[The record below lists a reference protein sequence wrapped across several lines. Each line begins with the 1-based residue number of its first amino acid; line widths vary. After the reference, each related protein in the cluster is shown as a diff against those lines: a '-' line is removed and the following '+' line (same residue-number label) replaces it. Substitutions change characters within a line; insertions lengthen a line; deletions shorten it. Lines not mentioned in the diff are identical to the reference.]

1 MICAKIK
8 LTVGNTVYKP
18 GDTIT
23 KKLSEPDKRFLLQEG
38 YIEEKE
44 DMAGSSK
51 AGKKAAPSDKAEKQ
65 G

>member
-1 MICAKIK
+1 MIFAKIK
-8 LTVGNTVYKP
+8 LTVGNTTYMP
-18 GDTIT
+18 GDTIA

-44 DMAGSSK
+44 EPAGSK
-51 AGKKAAPSDKAEKQ
+51 AGKKAVSSDKPEKQ

>member
-8 LTVGNTVYKP
+8 LTVGSTTYMP

-23 KKLSEPDKRFLLQEG
+23 KKLIEPDKRFLLQEG

-44 DMAGSSK
+44 EAAGGKTSK
-51 AGKKAAPSDKAEKQ
+51 KTASSDKPEKQ

>member
-1 MICAKIK
+1 M
-8 LTVGNTVYKP
+8 P
-18 GDTIT
+18 GDTIA

-44 DMAGSSK
+44 EPAGSK
-51 AGKKAAPSDKAEKQ
+51 AGKKAVSSDKPEKQ